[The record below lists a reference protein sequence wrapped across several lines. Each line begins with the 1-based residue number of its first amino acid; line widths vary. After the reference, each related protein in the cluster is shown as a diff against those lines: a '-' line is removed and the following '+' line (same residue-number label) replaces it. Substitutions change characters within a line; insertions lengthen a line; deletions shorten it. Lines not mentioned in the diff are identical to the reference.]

1 MSIKKIRKWNRDFR
15 KLYIVELIRSFL
27 SQQGRGTAKELPNFS
42 RRAVYMHY
50 ELDGDLTKGFIIRRV
65 VSENVQD
72 LTLNGDE
79 YRAGKVVAAHSR

>member
-1 MSIKKIRKWNRDFR
+1 
-15 KLYIVELIRSFL
+15 
-27 SQQGRGTAKELPNFS
+27 
-42 RRAVYMHY
+42 MHY

>member
-1 MSIKKIRKWNRDFR
+1 
-15 KLYIVELIRSFL
+15 
-27 SQQGRGTAKELPNFS
+27 
-42 RRAVYMHY
+42 MHY

-79 YRAGKVVAAHSR
+79 YQAGKVVAAHSR